1 MKAGKPNTQTAHV
14 HHISIPSAWKKHAAW
29 KTKGSNNSKVWARK
43 KKVPPPLAGRKATAE
58 KKTYE
63 VETKPCEVLKPYEV
77 EKEAGKVEK
86 KTQAG
91 PQKKTVLRLTR
102 RQGP

>member
-1 MKAGKPNTQTAHV
+1 MK
-14 HHISIPSAWKKHAAW
+14 
-29 KTKGSNNSKVWARK
+29 KTRSMKNKGVQQLQSMGTEKKGST
-43 KKVPPPLAGRKATAE
+43 PLAGRKATAE

-63 VETKPCEVLKPYEV
+63 VEKKPCEVLKPYEV
-77 EKEAGKVEK
+77 EKEAGKAEK